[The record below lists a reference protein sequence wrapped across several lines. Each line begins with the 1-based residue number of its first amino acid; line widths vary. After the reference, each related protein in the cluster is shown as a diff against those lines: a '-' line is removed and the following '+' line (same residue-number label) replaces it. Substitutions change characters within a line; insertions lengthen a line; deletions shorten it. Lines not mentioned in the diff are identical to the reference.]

1 MAVAF
6 VSPRESADGWR
17 TTFARLAPDLELRVW
32 PDIGRPE
39 DIEFALAWKPPAGE
53 LARYTKLR
61 AIFWL
66 GAGVD
71 WLCEHRDVVPD
82 VPVAR
87 LVDDGLT
94 AWMTE
99 YVVFHVLRYHRRTPE
114 LERQQSEARWQQLSH
129 ALPWER
135 RIGLLGLGV
144 LGTDA
149 AEKLKAL
156 RFDVAGWSR
165 TARNL
170 PGVTCFHG
178 AAGFADFLAR
188 SEILV
193 CLLPLTAETR
203 GIINAATL
211 AALPRGAAV
220 INAARG
226 GHVVAVDLLA
236 ALDRGHI
243 AYATLDVFDEEPL
256 PPAHPFWRHP
266 RITVTPHVAS
276 LTHPA
281 TALPYIVDNI
291 RRFQR
296 GEKMLNLVDLDRGY

>member
-1 MAVAF
+1 
-6 VSPRESADGWR
+6 
-17 TTFARLAPDLELRVW
+17 
-32 PDIGRPE
+32 
-39 DIEFALAWKPPAGE
+39 
-53 LARYTKLR
+53 
-61 AIFWL
+61 
-66 GAGVD
+66 
-71 WLCEHRDVVPD
+71 
-82 VPVAR
+82 
-87 LVDDGLT
+87 
-94 AWMTE
+94 MTE

-114 LERQQSEARWQQLSH
+114 LERQQSEARWEQLHH

-135 RIGLLGLGV
+135 RVGLLGLGV

-149 AEKLKAL
+149 ADKLKAL

-165 TARNL
+165 TPRNL

-178 AAGFADFLAR
+178 ASGLAEFLAR
-188 SEILV
+188 TEILV
-193 CLLPLTAETR
+193 CLLPLTPETR
-203 GIINAATL
+203 GIINARTL
-211 AALPRGAAV
+211 ATLPRGACI

-226 GHVVAVDLLA
+226 GHVVPVDLLA
-236 ALDRGHI
+236 ALDSGHV

-256 PPAHPFWRHP
+256 PPSHPFWRHP

-296 GEKMLNLVDLDRGY
+296 GEPMRNLVDLSRGY